1 MFHSFIY
8 YVSIISFLFLLFRI
22 EREAKKKKKNK
33 KFEISHVSLPRFLF
47 IYLPATHANRNSDS
61 KFRGKENRQL
71 LGDGRLD
78 EDRDHRLSLSKQR
91 RKRAC
96 RWAARVFVESVGFEN
111 CSLVARHGA
120 RFLEASFF
128 VSSLRSR
135 TRRRLFWGE
144 GEGESWSRG
153 VGRPWSARE
162 ESGGR
167 RDGLEK
173 MAKHACGS
181 ELSWSGWNH
190 NRDLRS
196 LRSR

>member
-1 MFHSFIY
+1 M
-8 YVSIISFLFLLFRI
+8 
-22 EREAKKKKKNK
+22 
-33 KFEISHVSLPRFLF
+33 
-47 IYLPATHANRNSDS
+47 
-61 KFRGKENRQL
+61 
-71 LGDGRLD
+71 
-78 EDRDHRLSLSKQR
+78 
-91 RKRAC
+91 
-96 RWAARVFVESVGFEN
+96 FVESVGFEN

-190 NRDLRS
+190 NRDLRYEVDDGPS
-196 LRSR
+196 CFEKRALVPISDHRPVRRYNFLPYTICTGIIL